1 MSITSDAV
9 KHEIN
14 GLCASQIK
22 VWFKDHNDRRALNY
36 EQIAIQ
42 VHQLLT
48 SKFDFHMPSEIYTNL
63 PRALIKACKGYG
75 KSMAD
80 GIFSAL
86 NKLNVLSMI
95 NSNNILRNLGRTD
108 LFGREQCKMPL
119 KWIVAHLN
127 ENQTRFMAV
136 TARLQMGLDRQ
147 MNFKTH
153 PRYSG
158 STDFYKCELQKVGGK
173 TVLVVRVTFE
183 GRRQGYFD
191 LIGSGLKHCGFID
204 EVDIKRDGI
213 GYRIGYVC
221 TLKEEISGPAPGLK
235 DVRYKDELVEEIKEV
250 EYDINQEDALKD
262 LIDEL
267 NQDVI
272 PVQKFESK
280 HAEQIKYFEALIN
293 ELNVTI
299 QQTDDEI
306 SRLAGLNGKN
316 KTERANLIQVVKLL
330 KE

>member
-9 KHEIN
+9 KHEIA

-22 VWFKDHNDRRALNY
+22 VWFDGHNDRRSLNY

-42 VHQLLT
+42 VHQLLV

-63 PRALIKACKGYG
+63 PRAIIKACKGYG

-80 GIFSAL
+80 GIFNAL

-108 LFGREQCKMPL
+108 LFGREQGKMPL
-119 KWIVAHLN
+119 KQIIAHLN
-127 ENQTRFMAV
+127 QNQTRFLAV
-136 TARLQMGLDRQ
+136 AARLQTGLDRQ

-158 STDFYKCELQKVGGK
+158 SSEFFNCELQKVAGK

-221 TLKEEISGPAPGLK
+221 TLKEEEISEPVPPKVKAP
-235 DVRYKDELVEEIKEV
+235 KEV
-250 EYDINQEDALKD
+250 TYDINRDDALQG

-267 NQDVI
+267 NEEVI

-306 SRLAGLNGKN
+306 SRLAGMNGKN

-330 KE
+330 KD

>member
-42 VHQLLT
+42 VHQLLV

-153 PRYSG
+153 PHYSG
-158 STDFYKCELQKVGGK
+158 STDFYKCELQKVAGK

-191 LIGSGLKHCGFID
+191 IIGSGLKHCGFID
-204 EVDIKRDGI
+204 EVDIKRDGT

-221 TLKEEISGPAPGLK
+221 TLKEEISGLGPVPPKIKAP
-235 DVRYKDELVEEIKEV
+235 KEV
-250 EYDINQEDALKD
+250 TYDINQDDALQD

-272 PVQKFESK
+272 PVQKFEQK
-280 HAEQIKYFEALIN
+280 HASQIAYFEALIN

-299 QQTDDEI
+299 RQTDDEI